1 MSPHADLTDHAL
13 AVIDRTLAGDPVP
26 AQDAELAE
34 LTLLLADERPRP
46 GDAFAAALD
55 ERVAHRF
62 ARAPRPAPAAA
73 PAATPAATPESSGPR
88 RGHRPRLR
96 PGRWLYGP
104 GLAGAVG
111 VAVAVAIVGGV
122 GSGPRPLAGNLSG
135 LPQVGSGHRSSA
147 PAGPGTSAG
156 VSSSASTPATA
167 ASTTSASAAASAPT
181 GSLQAAGAGNRQ
193 VIQGAQLDLSARPS
207 RVDDVARQVFAVVSA
222 QNGVVESSNVTASQG
237 LGGGAEFSLTVPNQN
252 LGSAMAA
259 LSRLR
264 GAQVLSRNDVS
275 RDVTGRAGG
284 AGRQLADARALRTA
298 LLRKLALATTTTA
311 IDSLRLQI
319 RDANASIASDL
330 ATLQGIQAQV
340 ANSHIELTITS
351 VTPTPPHAPNTDSG
365 FTLPRA
371 VHDAGR
377 VLVVAAGVCLI
388 ALAAL
393 VPVGLVAALGL
404 WLAHM
409 VRSRRRER
417 VLDLI

>member
-1 MSPHADLTDHAL
+1 MSPHDDLTDHTL

-34 LTLLLADERPRP
+34 LTLLIAGQRPRP

-55 ERVAHRF
+55 ARVARRF
-62 ARAPRPAPAAA
+62 APGPRPAPAADR
-73 PAATPAATPESSGPR
+73 TATPEGPGKP
-88 RGHRPRLR
+88 RGGGRRLR

-104 GLAGAVG
+104 GLAGAIG
-111 VAVAVAIVGGV
+111 VAVAVAIIVV
-122 GSGPRPLAGNLSG
+122 PGSGGGSTSG
-135 LPQVGSGHRSSA
+135 ASS
-147 PAGPGTSAG
+147 S
-156 VSSSASTPATA
+156 SSSAVA
-167 ASTTSASAAASAPT
+167 ASAVASTSSSAASAPT

-193 VIQGAQLDLSARPS
+193 VIQGAQLDLSTRPS

-222 QNGVVESSNVTASQG
+222 QNGVVESSNVTATQG
-237 LGGGAEFSLTVPNQN
+237 PGGGAEFSLTVPNQN
-252 LGSAMAA
+252 LGPAMAA
-259 LSRLR
+259 LSQLR

-330 ATLQGIQAQV
+330 ATLQGIHAQV

-351 VTPTPPHAPNTDSG
+351 VTPAPPHAPSADGG
-365 FTLPRA
+365 FTLHRA
-371 VHDAGR
+371 VDLAGR
-377 VLVVAAGVCLI
+377 VLVVAAGVAVV
-388 ALAAL
+388 ALAVL
-393 VPVGLVAALGL
+393 VPLGLVVALGL
-404 WLAHM
+404 WLAHT

-417 VLDLI
+417 VLDLM